1 MIDNDTDLSTFV
13 GFYLSTIVFLLP

>member
-13 GFYLSTIVFLLP
+13 GFYLSTIIFLLP

>member
-13 GFYLSTIVFLLP
+13 SFYLSTIVFLLP